1 MSGACGDLSSVSWH
15 ELRLSRFWISP
26 FFMSRTLSRQEASRF
41 SQSLNQF
48 AFLHCYKNSF
58 VLKTMQIYNIFVILT
73 TINKKSHPKGWLSIL
88 YYTLLYHTALYPTT
102 LDFTALHYTSH
113 HFSVVHC
120 TSFNDF

>member
-15 ELRLSRFWISP
+15 ELRLSRFRISP

-58 VLKTMQIYNIFVILT
+58 VLKTLQRYNFFCYIAKFYGNIFVILT
-73 TINKKSHPKGWLSIL
+73 TINKKRATLKDGSLYFTILNSSIL
-88 YYTLLYHTALYPTT
+88 GFAAQHYTALYWTT
-102 LDFTALHYTSH
+102 L
-113 HFSVVHC
+113 
-120 TSFNDF
+120 N